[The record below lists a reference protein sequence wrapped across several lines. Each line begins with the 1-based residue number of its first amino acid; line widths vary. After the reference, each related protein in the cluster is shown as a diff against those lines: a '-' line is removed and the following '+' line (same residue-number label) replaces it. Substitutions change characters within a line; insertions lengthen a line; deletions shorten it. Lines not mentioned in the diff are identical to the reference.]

1 MPTTKKK
8 PSAKQTKPPKK
19 TATKKPTTKKPTAKK
34 VPAKKATNAKA
45 KPKSPAKKTTAKA
58 KSAITTRRPDSN
70 QPPTVNL
77 VNSITQDVLYLIT
90 ELSNYAAN
98 LRALDRQRHNGVGLR
113 RLGFIEAAFRLSTKF
128 PQYFPHWLNTAKF
141 QADLDLFNA
150 VRSLVEVCRSL
161 EEKAWNI
168 NVEASD
174 MVYTDALEYYSQVQ
188 DAAERRIDSAESIY
202 NELHGFFRS
211 HGNRNRD
218 EPTEQEVERDVK
230 ALLKGKK
237 DGKVVVENIK
247 PKMAGGK
254 HKVIDET
261 FKDTAEFKETA
272 EASIKE

>member
-1 MPTTKKK
+1 MATAKKK
-8 PSAKQTKPPKK
+8 PVAKK
-19 TATKKPTTKKPTAKK
+19 ATTKKPTAKK

-77 VNSITQDVLYLIT
+77 VNSITDDVLYLMT
-90 ELSNYAAN
+90 ELNNYAAN

-113 RLGFIEAAFRLSTKF
+113 RLGFIEAALRLSTKF
-128 PQYFPHWLNTAKF
+128 PQYFPHWLNTEKF

-188 DAAERRIDSAESIY
+188 DAARRRVDSAESLY
-202 NELHGFFRS
+202 NELNDFFRR
-211 HGNRNRD
+211 GNYKGE
-218 EPTEQEVERDVK
+218 EPTEKEVLRDAK
-230 ALLKGKK
+230 ALIKGKK
-237 DGKVVVENIK
+237 DGEVIIKNVK
-247 PKMAGGK
+247 PKTAGGK
-254 HKVIDET
+254 HEVIDET
-261 FKDTAEFKETA
+261 FKSNASFKET
-272 EASIKE
+272 EEGSIKD

>member
-1 MPTTKKK
+1 
-8 PSAKQTKPPKK
+8 
-19 TATKKPTTKKPTAKK
+19 
-34 VPAKKATNAKA
+34 
-45 KPKSPAKKTTAKA
+45 
-58 KSAITTRRPDSN
+58 
-70 QPPTVNL
+70 VNL

-113 RLGFIEAAFRLSTKF
+113 RLGFIEAAFRLSSKF

-150 VRSLVEVCRSL
+150 IRSLVEVCRSL

-202 NELHGFFRS
+202 NELHGFFR
-211 HGNRNRD
+211 HGSRSGE
-218 EPTEQEVERDVK
+218 EPTEKQIKRDVNS
-230 ALLKGKK
+230 LLHGRK
-237 DGKVVVENIK
+237 DGEVIIKNIK
-247 PKMAGGK
+247 PKTTGGK
-254 HKVIDET
+254 HEVIDET
-261 FKDTAEFKETA
+261 FRDTAAFKET
-272 EASIKE
+272 EQGSIKDAQ